1 MDIKRRGWRT
11 SNIEQSVGK
20 FLTYAGKF
28 SPKKAFF
35 IGALIKIKEKQHSPS
50 HLTIYIAIYLYL
62 SISAIFLIGTH

>member
-20 FLTYAGKF
+20 FLTYAGTF

-35 IGALIKIKEKQHSPS
+35 IGALIKTKKRKKKNNTVH
-50 HLTIYIAIYLYL
+50 HT
-62 SISAIFLIGTH
+62 